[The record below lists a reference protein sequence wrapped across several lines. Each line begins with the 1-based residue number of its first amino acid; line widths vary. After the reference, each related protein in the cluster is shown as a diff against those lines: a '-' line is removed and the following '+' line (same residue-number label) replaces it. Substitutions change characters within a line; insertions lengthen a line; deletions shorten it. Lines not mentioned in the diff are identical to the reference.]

1 MREPTSRARAALG
14 VLAAASLAGCM
25 NLAPRYERPAAP
37 VPAGWP
43 EGAAYGP
50 AAAASAPA
58 DGAPRGA
65 AELGWQDVF
74 VDAPLRGTIELAL
87 AQNRDLRVA
96 ALDIE
101 RARALYRVQRADLF
115 PTVDVAAGAQHQRV
129 PSSLSRSGSD
139 NIAHVYNADVGFS
152 AYELDLFGRVRNL
165 NEQALQQFFATEE
178 ARRSTQISLVAE
190 VANAWLTA
198 AADADLLALA
208 RDTLAAQEASY
219 RLTQRS
225 HEAGVASAI
234 DLRQAQTSVET
245 ARADVSRYARAVAQ
259 DLNALQLLV
268 GAPVPQALLPRR
280 ALAAAAPRPQPA
292 ADTASATAGAGGIA
306 GAGAGTA
313 AGANAGAAA
322 GGDADALG
330 AAPLPPPAE
339 SAAWA
344 EVLAELPAGVPSEV
358 LQRRPDILRAE
369 RLLQASNASIGV
381 ARAAF
386 FPRISLTASLGVASA
401 SLSELFQGGA
411 GAWNF
416 APQASLPI
424 FDAGRNRANL
434 EAAKVDRDIAVAQYE
449 QAIQSAFREVADA
462 LAARGT
468 LDEQL
473 AAQQALVE
481 ATGEA
486 FRLSRSRYR
495 GGVDSYL
502 AVLDA
507 QRSLYAAQQTLIA
520 LRLTRSTN
528 LVTLYRVLGGG
539 WRASA
544 AAAEHAR
551 PAG

>member
-1 MREPTSRARAALG
+1 MRESTVRPRAAMSL
-14 VLAAASLAGCM
+14 LAAASLAGCM

-37 VPAGWP
+37 VPADWP
-43 EGAAYGP
+43 QGAAYGP
-50 AAAASAPA
+50 SAAASAPA
-58 DGAPRGA
+58 GA
-65 AELGWQDVF
+65 AARPADQLGWQDVF
-74 VDAPLRGTIELAL
+74 VDAPLRGVIELAL
-87 AQNRDLRVA
+87 ANNRDLRVA
-96 ALDIE
+96 ALNIE
-101 RARALYRVQRADLF
+101 RARAQYQVQRADLF
-115 PTVDVAAGAQHQRV
+115 PTVAASAEAQHQRV
-129 PSSLSRSGSD
+129 PDSLSAAGRGGTTHAYSAG
-139 NIAHVYNADVGFS
+139 VGFS

-219 RLTQRS
+219 GLTQRS
-225 HEAGVASAI
+225 HESGVASAI

-245 ARADVSRYARAVAQ
+245 ARADVSRYMRAVAQ
-259 DLNALQLLV
+259 DLNALALLV
-268 GAPVPQALLPRR
+268 GAPVPESLLPRR
-280 ALAAAAPRPQPA
+280 TRAAGAPAGPATGAASAPAAAA
-292 ADTASATAGAGGIA
+292 AS
-306 GAGAGTA
+306 
-313 AGANAGAAA
+313 
-322 GGDADALG
+322 ADALG
-330 AAPLPPPAE
+330 AAELPSPAE

-344 EVLAELPAGVPSEV
+344 ERLAELPPGVPSEV
-358 LQRRPDILRAE
+358 LQRRPDVLRAE
-369 RLLQASNASIGV
+369 RLLQSSHASIGV

-386 FPRISLTASLGVASA
+386 FPRIALTGSAGLASA
-401 SLSELFQGGA
+401 SLADLFKGGA
-411 GAWNF
+411 GTWSF
-416 APQASLPI
+416 VPQVSLPL

-434 EAAKVDRDIAVAQYE
+434 ETARVDRDIAVAQYE

-473 AAQQALVE
+473 AAQQALVD
-481 ATGEA
+481 ATGET

-520 LRLTRSTN
+520 LRLTRSAN

-544 AAAEHAR
+544 AEPDAPP

>member
-1 MREPTSRARAALG
+1 MRMRESTSRPRAALG
-14 VLAAASLAGCM
+14 LLAAASLAGCM

-37 VPAGWP
+37 VPADWP
-43 EGAAYGP
+43 QGAAYG
-50 AAAASAPA
+50 ASAPA
-58 DGAPRGA
+58 SAPAGA
-65 AELGWQDVF
+65 AAHPADELGWQDVF
-74 VDAPLRGTIELAL
+74 VDAPLRGVIELAL
-87 AQNRDLRVA
+87 ANNRDLRVA
-96 ALDIE
+96 ALNIE
-101 RARALYRVQRADLF
+101 RARAQYQVQRADLF
-115 PTVDVAAGAQHQRV
+115 PTVAASAEAQHQRL
-129 PSSLSRSGSD
+129 PDSLSASGRGGTTHAYS
-139 NIAHVYNADVGFS
+139 AGVGFS

-219 RLTQRS
+219 GLTQRS
-225 HEAGVASAI
+225 HESGVASAI

-245 ARADVSRYARAVAQ
+245 ARADVSRFMRAVAQ
-259 DLNALQLLV
+259 DLNALALLV
-268 GAPVPQALLPRR
+268 GAPVPESLVPRR
-280 ALAAAAPRPQPA
+280 TQAAGAPAGPASGAASAPAAAA
-292 ADTASATAGAGGIA
+292 ASASPR
-306 GAGAGTA
+306 
-313 AGANAGAAA
+313 AAA
-322 GGDADALG
+322 GGAPGEAAADALG
-330 AAPLPPPAE
+330 AAELPPPAE
-339 SAAWA
+339 STAWT
-344 EVLAELPAGVPSEV
+344 ERLAELPPGVPSEV
-358 LQRRPDILRAE
+358 LQRRPDVLRAE
-369 RLLQASNASIGV
+369 RLLQASQASIGV

-386 FPRISLTASLGVASA
+386 FPRIALTGSAGLASA
-401 SLSELFQGGA
+401 SLGDLFKGGA
-411 GAWNF
+411 GTWSF
-416 APQASLPI
+416 VPQVSLPL

-434 EAAKVDRDIAVAQYE
+434 ETARVDRDIAVAQYE

-481 ATGEA
+481 ATGET

-520 LRLTRSTN
+520 LRLTRSAN

-539 WRASA
+539 WRASV
-544 AAAEHAR
+544 AETDAAR